1 MENNFKQNYKR
12 RNFAMPSG
20 YTSPIYE
27 GKNISAKEY
36 ILRCA
41 RAFGATIMMRDE
53 PLDAE
58 IPVFEPDTY
67 HLEQV
72 EELKKELQKYKEMT
86 LEEAQKILDEEYGA
100 TVKRI
105 KTTIEKKNEL
115 KQRYM
120 KILNEVKTWT
130 PPTSEHIRLKE
141 FAIEQLEQSIDWDCD
156 TSYLQIPEKE
166 TPEEWL
172 KRKIS
177 KIEWDIAYHT
187 KKWVEEVQRTK
198 ERNEWIKQLKDSLE
212 SL

>member
-1 MENNFKQNYKR
+1 
-12 RNFAMPSG
+12 MPSG

-53 PLDAE
+53 SLDAE

-86 LEEAQKILDEEYGA
+86 LEEAQKIIDEEYEV
-100 TVKRI
+100 TIKRNKKAI
-105 KTTIEKKNEL
+105 KEKNEL

-120 KILNEVKTWT
+120 KILNEVKAWN
-130 PPTSEHIRLKE
+130 PPTEEHMNLKK
-141 FAIEQLEQSIDWDCD
+141 FAIEQLEQSIEWDCD
-156 TSYLQIPEKE
+156 TTYLTTPEKE
-166 TPEEWL
+166 TPEKWL
-172 KRKIS
+172 KGKIA
-177 KIEWDIAYHT
+177 KIEWDIEYHT
-187 KKWVEEVQRTK
+187 RKWNEEVERTR